1 MWLPRR
7 PHGIHRPA
15 EERLQWPAREERPPR
30 ADAEVAHEG
39 KRIHI
44 VDCPAPFAAGAR
56 RYESGTRPGVNRL
69 VLPDALRYLPGYH
82 QARLRVALAEGK
94 PLPWDSRLVNRL
106 DHVVDLPLSLKP
118 ITIPDLA

>member
-1 MWLPRR
+1 
-7 PHGIHRPA
+7 
-15 EERLQWPAREERPPR
+15 
-30 ADAEVAHEG
+30 
-39 KRIHI
+39 
-44 VDCPAPFAAGAR
+44 
-56 RYESGTRPGVNRL
+56 VNRL